1 MISLK
6 QFLDFGCLSCCNGAR
21 QITPANSQVVMAAK
35 GLFLKKVSIFQE
47 CLISDGIYPNVEED
61 LLGNQSCAAED
72 GSALQFHKHENLRLH
87 VSSLSWITF

>member
-1 MISLK
+1 MEHIRL
-6 QFLDFGCLSCCNGAR
+6 LRLIHRLSW
-21 QITPANSQVVMAAK
+21 QQK

-87 VSSLSWITF
+87 VSSLS